1 MSHNKAYIVIYAI
14 TAAIFVWQG
23 IYLSREGKRLRREV
37 EMLRERFLQEIG
49 PEGIED
55 ERGEASQS

>member
-1 MSHNKAYIVIYAI
+1 MSHNKAYIVIYSI

-49 PEGIED
+49 PELTED